1 MTKEN
6 MMVEESYGL
15 HRQPLLRDML
25 WGGQVQGVAHGV
37 GAGGRNNNSD
47 SSKNANSRSHLGAG
61 RAGASP
67 GPYGVNQFYQCQ
79 PHSDEFGQFCNG
91 GTHLPES
98 RMPDMH
104 RPHYQQPQFV
114 PEDNCRYRPD
124 GRELRQPPQH
134 PLPQPPQQPQ
144 PNGDLPRGF
153 REIKELRD
161 KYGDEGPFVFG
172 VDSPSQFQIGSRF
185 QNDDT
190 YDYADVAEDKT
201 VIDDESESLYCDR
214 RVRIVPGARTDSGEA
229 KRSMFRIDDNRARN
243 KDKRITTERKKAR
256 NQRSTARKEKIK
268 CVLVGDGAVGKTSLI
283 KSYAQDMF
291 QSDYKPTTFDNYNG
305 E

>member
-1 MTKEN
+1 MV
-6 MMVEESYGL
+6 VEESYGFQ
-15 HRQPLLRDML
+15 RQPLLQGML
-25 WGGQVQGVAHGV
+25 WGDGGQVSGGVL
-37 GAGGRNNNSD
+37 GAGGTNNNSD

-61 RAGASP
+61 RAGVSP
-67 GPYGVNQFYQCQ
+67 GPYGVNQFYQYQ

-104 RPHYQQPQFV
+104 QPHYRQPRFE
-114 PEDNCRYRPD
+114 PEHNYRYRPD
-124 GRELRQPPQH
+124 DRDGRLHQPPQY
-134 PLPQPPQQPQ
+134 PPPQPPQLPQ
-144 PNGDLPRGF
+144 SNGDIPRGF

-172 VDSPSQFQIGSRF
+172 VDSPSQFQIGSRL

-190 YDYADVAEDKT
+190 YDYADVPEDKT
-201 VIDDESESLYCDR
+201 VIDDESESLYCDKKFN
-214 RVRIVPGARTDSGEA
+214 IVPSARTDSGEA
-229 KRSMFRIDDNRARN
+229 KRSMFRIDDNRTRK
-243 KDKRITTERKKAR
+243 KDKRITSERKKVR

-283 KSYAQDMF
+283 KSYAQNTF

-305 E
+305 K

>member
-1 MTKEN
+1 MTKERI
-6 MMVEESYGL
+6 MVEETYGF
-15 HRQPLLRDML
+15 HRQPLLQDVL
-25 WGGQVQGVAHGV
+25 WGGQVQ
-37 GAGGRNNNSD
+37 GGRNNNSD
-47 SSKNANSRSHLGAG
+47 SSKNANSNSRSHLGAG

-67 GPYGVNQFYQCQ
+67 SPSPYGVNQFYQYQ

-91 GTHLPES
+91 GMHLPES

-104 RPHYQQPQFV
+104 KPHYHRPHFE
-114 PEDNCRYRPD
+114 PEDNYRYRPD
-124 GRELRQPPQH
+124 EREVHQPPRY
-134 PLPQPPQQPQ
+134 PAPQTHS
-144 PNGDLPRGF
+144 NGDVPRDF
-153 REIKELRD
+153 REIRELRD

-172 VDSPSQFQIGSRF
+172 VDTPSQFQIGSRF

-201 VIDDESESLYCDR
+201 VIDDESESLYCDKK
-214 RVRIVPGARTDSGEA
+214 INIIPSARTDCGEA
-229 KRSMFRIDDNRARN
+229 KRSMFRIDDNRTRN
-243 KDKRITTERKKAR
+243 NSKRITSERKKAR
-256 NQRSTARKEKIK
+256 NQSSTARKEKIK

-283 KSYAQDMF
+283 KSYAQNMF